1 MRYVKI
7 AIIFL
12 LLPCIAFSQE
22 ILSPPPAKLLTK
34 FPFTQ
39 YTGGVIILKAK
50 LDTFSQQL
58 NFILDTGSGGISLDS
73 ATCKELNIRTKET
86 DTTITGIGGVR
97 KVHFVFNKTL
107 NLPGLN
113 VEKLNFHVND
123 YEVLSSSYGEKIDGI
138 IGLSFFNRYIVKIN
152 YDSLQ
157 VEVYSKGKISY
168 PSGGTLLHPFFTSLP
183 VQFVNFKDKRKLG
196 YNFYFDTGAG
206 LALLLSDKF
215 AEDSSLLLSKRKPVI
230 TGAEGMIGRLRMR
243 LTVIKEVKLGPY
255 RFRTVP
261 TYLYKDDYNVTSYP
275 FTGGLIG
282 SEIFRRFNLTIN
294 YGQKE
299 IHLLPNSHFSDPFDY
314 SYSGLS
320 IYNIDGRVLIEDIIK
335 DSPADKAGFMLGDEI
350 LGIGNNLNQNIQAYK
365 TALQVAGQKVKV
377 IIRRDGD
384 LQTIILYVG
393 SIL

>member
-12 LLPCIAFSQE
+12 LLPCIAISQE
-22 ILSPPPAKLLTK
+22 ILTPPEAKLITK

-39 YTGGVIILKAK
+39 YTGGVIILKAR
-50 LDTFSQQL
+50 LDTFSRHL

-73 ATCKELNIRTKET
+73 ATCRELNIHTKET
-86 DTTITGIGGVR
+86 DTTITGIGGIR
-97 KVHFVFNKTL
+97 KVHFVFNKIL
-107 NLPGLN
+107 HLPGLD

-123 YEVLSSSYGEKIDGI
+123 YEVLSSGYGEKIDGI
-138 IGLSFFNRYIVKIN
+138 IGLSFFNRYIVKID
-152 YDSLQ
+152 YDSMQ
-157 VEVYSKGKISY
+157 IEVYSKGRINY

-183 VQFVNFKDKRKLG
+183 VQFVNFKDRKKMG

-215 AEDSSLLLSKRKPVI
+215 AEDSSLLLSKRKPVV
-230 TGAEGMIGRLRMR
+230 TGAEGMVGRLRMR
-243 LTVIKEVKLGPY
+243 LTVVKEVKLGPY

-261 TYLYKDDYNVTSYP
+261 TYLYKDDFNVTSYP

-299 IHLLPNSHFSDPFDY
+299 IHLSPNSHFFDPFDY

-320 IYNIDGRVLIEDIIK
+320 IYSIDGKVLVEDIIK
-335 DSPADKAGFMLGDEI
+335 NSPAEKAGFLLGDEI
-350 LGIGNNLNQNIQAYK
+350 IGVGNSINQTIQVYK
-365 TALQVAGQKVKV
+365 TALQVPNQRVKV
-377 IIRRDGD
+377 FIRRNGD
-384 LQTIILYVG
+384 LQTIMLFVA